1 MRGHQLQRQDEG
13 KEVNRYVRSRNIV
26 EKNNTGFNIITGE
39 AKPSYMQ
46 VVPEKMQSRVEQKY
60 EAKKQREAL
69 KYEPIRDKYD
79 YLDDDD

>member
-1 MRGHQLQRQDEG
+1 
-13 KEVNRYVRSRNIV
+13 
-26 EKNNTGFNIITGE
+26 
-39 AKPSYMQ
+39 MQ
-46 VVPEKMQSRVEQKY
+46 VVPEKMQTRVEQKY